1 MQLTE
6 IRIDKADLNSIIK
19 LVERLEEIG
28 YIFKAEQF
36 SNIFMTLFLMKVQH
50 EVNTAL
56 FMPAC
61 C

>member
-28 YIFKAEQF
+28 YIFKAE
-36 SNIFMTLFLMKVQH
+36 
-50 EVNTAL
+50 
-56 FMPAC
+56 
-61 C
+61 